1 MLGCLKSPDM
11 LAPARR
17 REIGGGGKGRGQFH
31 QSNPLASVVSDSKD
45 ESQRSCMC
53 VKALESSTTTPQFT
67 AVASLPI
74 IPVTP
79 VKSSANTV

>member
-11 LAPARR
+11 LAPARK
-17 REIGGGGKGRGQFH
+17 REIGGEGRGQFH
-31 QSNPLASVVSDSKD
+31 QSNPLASEVSDSKD

-53 VKALESSTTTPQFT
+53 VKALESSTTAPQFT